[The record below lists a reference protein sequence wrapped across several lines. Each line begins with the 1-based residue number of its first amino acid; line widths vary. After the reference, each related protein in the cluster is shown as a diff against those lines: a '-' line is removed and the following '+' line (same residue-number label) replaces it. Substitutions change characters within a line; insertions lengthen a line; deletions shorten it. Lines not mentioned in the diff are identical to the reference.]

1 MPTNDHGNPGI
12 LSVKTRA
19 SLELIRPANI
29 VTAFADIVAGAA
41 AATGILMVAD
51 PVATLIQSQIYW
63 LLLAT
68 FGLYGGGIVFND
80 FFDASLDAKERPERA
95 IPSGRVTKAYAGML
109 GGLLLLL
116 GIFSAFMVNQTA
128 GVLSVFISVCALYY
142 DAKAKHSTLSGP
154 LFMGSCRGGNLLL
167 GAALFPASLETLW
180 PLALLPLAYIGSI
193 TLISQG
199 EVKGGSKISGIIA
212 ASIVVS
218 ISAALLILSLLPS
231 YSLLATLPFVL
242 FFAFMVIPAF
252 MKAAKQPVPYLIKK
266 AVKRGVLSLIILNS
280 AVAAGFAGI
289 AVGLAVL
296 LLLPVSIL
304 FAKAFAV
311 T

>member
-1 MPTNDHGNPGI
+1 MLTDDRSKTGG
-12 LSVKTRA
+12 LSVKIRA
-19 SLELIRPANI
+19 TLELIRPANI

-41 AATGILMVAD
+41 AATGILMVTD
-51 PVATLIQSQIYW
+51 PAATLIESQIYW

-95 IPSGRVTKAYAGML
+95 IPSGRVTKTYAAIL

-116 GIFSAFMVNQTA
+116 GIVSAFMVNQTA

-167 GAALFPASLETLW
+167 GAALFPESLATLW
-180 PLALLPLAYIGSI
+180 PLAFLPLAYIGSI

-199 EVKGGSKISGIIA
+199 EVKGGSKTSGIFASLIVTTIA
-212 ASIVVS
+212 I
-218 ISAALLILSLLPS
+218 ALLLLAIMPS
-231 YSLLATLPFVL
+231 YSLLASLPFVL
-242 FFAFMVIPAF
+242 FFAVMVIPAF
-252 MKAAKQPVPYLIKK
+252 IKAARKPVPILIKK

-280 AVAAGFAGI
+280 AIAAGFAGI
-289 AVGLAVL
+289 AVGLVLL

-304 FAKAFAV
+304 FAKAFSV

>member
-1 MPTNDHGNPGI
+1 MPNEEGREPSI
-12 LSVKTRA
+12 VSVKIRA
-19 SLELIRPANI
+19 TLELIRPANI
-29 VTAFADIVAGAA
+29 VTAFADILAGAA
-41 AATGILMVAD
+41 AATGILMVSD
-51 PVATLIQSQIYW
+51 PTTVLVQSQIYW
-63 LLLAT
+63 LLLTT

-95 IPSGRVTKAYAGML
+95 IPSGRVSKTYAGIL
-109 GGLLLLL
+109 GGMLLLL
-116 GIFSAFMVNQTA
+116 GITSAFIVNQTA
-128 GVLSVFISVCALYY
+128 GILAVFISVCALYY

-212 ASIVVS
+212 SLIVS
-218 ISAALLILSLLPS
+218 IISVALLLLAILPS
-231 YSLLATLPFVL
+231 YSLLATLPFAL
-242 FFAFMVIPAF
+242 FFGFMVIPAF
-252 MKAAKQPVPYLIKK
+252 VKAAKQPFPGLIKK

-280 AVAAGFAGI
+280 AIAAGFAGI
-289 AVGLAVL
+289 AVGVALL
-296 LLLPVSIL
+296 LLLPISVL
-304 FAKAFAV
+304 FAKVFAV

>member
-1 MPTNDHGNPGI
+1 MPNAEGRVSGLVT
-12 LSVKTRA
+12 VKVRA
-19 SLELIRPANI
+19 TLELIRPANI

-51 PVATLIQSQIYW
+51 PTTTLIQSQIYW

-95 IPSGRVTKAYAGML
+95 IPSGRVTKSYAGIL

-116 GIFSAFMVNQTA
+116 GITSAFFVNQTA
-128 GVLSVFISVCALYY
+128 GILSVFISVCALYY
-142 DAKAKHSTLSGP
+142 DAKAKHSALSGP

-180 PLALLPLAYIGSI
+180 PLAFLPLAYIGSI

-199 EVKGGSKISGIIA
+199 EVRGGSKISGI
-212 ASIVVS
+212 V
-218 ISAALLILSLLPS
+218 AALIVIMISVALLLLSIMPT
-231 YSLLATLPFVL
+231 YSLLDSMPFAL

-252 MKAAKQPVPYLIKK
+252 IKAAKQPVPDLIRK

-289 AVGLAVL
+289 AVGLAVI